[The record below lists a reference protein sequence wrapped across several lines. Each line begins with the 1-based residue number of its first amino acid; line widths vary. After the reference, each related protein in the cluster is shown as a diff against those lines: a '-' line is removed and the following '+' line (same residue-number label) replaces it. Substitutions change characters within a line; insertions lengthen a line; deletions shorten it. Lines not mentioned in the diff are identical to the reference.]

1 MESTSSEKSL
11 STPAKGDN
19 LHETKI
25 TCVTNYQAC
34 FDDED
39 CWRSIDWYKND
50 SKTVTTGEGRTRSVK
65 RTRRTSKRTRR
76 KSNWRVILFGLC
88 MGMAMY
94 KLVKSNVAKRASIFN
109 SSKLCPS

>member
-1 MESTSSEKSL
+1 MESM

-19 LHETKI
+19 LIETKI
-25 TCVTNYQAC
+25 ICVTNYQAC

-39 CWRSIDWYKND
+39 SWRTIDCYMKD
-50 SKTVTTGEGRTRSVK
+50 SKTVTRRTR

-94 KLVKSNVAKRASIFN
+94 KLVKSNVAKRASAFN

>member
-1 MESTSSEKSL
+1 MESM

-19 LHETKI
+19 LIETKI
-25 TCVTNYQAC
+25 ICVTNYQAC

-39 CWRSIDWYKND
+39 SWRTIDCYKKD
-50 SKTVTTGEGRTRSVK
+50 SKTLITGEGRTRSVK
-65 RTRRTSKRTRR
+65 RTRRTRR

-94 KLVKSNVAKRASIFN
+94 KLVKSNVAKRASAFN